1 MTQASDHEP
10 LPAGDDR
17 TPAASDPPEH
27 RRWASFRRRIRRSE
41 EQLEAKYDEAK
52 ARRAESAPID
62 VAFRVMEAD
71 RRYAGGL
78 IAGGMAFRVFVVLIP
93 FAFVVVTAFGYVA
106 EAVDSDSPQSVAR
119 ELGMTGLVASTI
131 DASIGSSTWERLVTL
146 VLALY
151 ALLWATWTLMRAMQ
165 AVFGLAWDQPPT
177 TSIKTSWRPLLW
189 LVAILLGLFLG
200 GVAVSVLIDQVGLLG
215 EIVIRI
221 LLFGAIVALWVLVSW
236 LLPRAPETT
245 WRSLLPGAV
254 VLGVG
259 AVILQF
265 LTVAFFSRYIED
277 KTETYGAIGAS
288 LAILFWAY
296 LLGRLVVT
304 SAFLNAARWRRG
316 LDEVQGT
323 PAPRELDSEGA
334 V

>member
-1 MTQASDHEP
+1 VTQASEHAP
-10 LPAGDDR
+10 LPADDGP
-17 TPAASDPPEH
+17 TPATAGASEG

-52 ARRAESAPID
+52 ARRSESAPID
-62 VAFRVMEAD
+62 VAFRVIEAD

-177 TSIKTSWRPLLW
+177 TSIRTSWRPLLW

-200 GVAVSVLIDQVGLLG
+200 GVAVSVLIEQAGLLG
-215 EIVIRI
+215 EIFIRI
-221 LLFGAIVALWVLVSW
+221 ALFGAIVALWVLVSW

-259 AVILQF
+259 VVILQF

-288 LAILFWAY
+288 LAILLWAY

-316 LDEVQGT
+316 QEDDGPMT
-323 PAPRELDSEGA
+323 PSGSG
-334 V
+334 